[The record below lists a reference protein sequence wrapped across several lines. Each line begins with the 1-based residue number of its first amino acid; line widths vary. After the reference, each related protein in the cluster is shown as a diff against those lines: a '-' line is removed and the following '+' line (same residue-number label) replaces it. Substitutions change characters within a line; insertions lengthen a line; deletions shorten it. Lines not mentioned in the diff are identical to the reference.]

1 MKNVF
6 VLTKREQRA
15 MIVIVMALLAATIA
29 TRFLEDRSRIP
40 ASTTTS
46 THAVPAP
53 SPSHAGEDAKAADK
67 DSLDRQ

>member
-1 MKNVF
+1 MKNIF

-15 MIVIVMALLAATIA
+15 VIVIVMALLAATIA

-53 SPSHAGEDAKAADK
+53 SPSHAEEDATAPDNAP
-67 DSLDRQ
+67 

>member
-15 MIVIVMALLAATIA
+15 VIVIVMALLAATIA
-29 TRFLEDRSRIP
+29 TRFLRDRSHIP
-40 ASTTTS
+40 ASTSTS

-53 SPSHAGEDAKAADK
+53 SPSHAEEDATAPDNAP
-67 DSLDRQ
+67 